1 MATARCMPPR
11 TACHDAIT
19 ARRCAA
25 GSAVTW
31 CLGSAVQEELPMST
45 ASRLMIGITLL
56 TVPTIVLGGLTVL
69 GVVTDDR
76 AGLPGP
82 ELTALQA
89 TLYRA
94 GHAHAG
100 VLVILSLVLQLLLD
114 HVRLAQRTA
123 WSARVAAPLAAVLV
137 PGGFFGLAHAP
148 PLRVLLYAGAALIA
162 YATLTVGVGLLRSLR
177 PEARAATSRRAIPA

>member
-1 MATARCMPPR
+1 
-11 TACHDAIT
+11 
-19 ARRCAA
+19 
-25 GSAVTW
+25 
-31 CLGSAVQEELPMST
+31 MSV

-56 TVPTIVLGGLTVL
+56 TVPTIVFGGLTVL
-69 GVVTDDR
+69 GVVTAGE

-82 ELTALQA
+82 ALTPLQA

-114 HVRLAQRTA
+114 HARLGQGTA
-123 WSARVAAPLAAVLV
+123 WSARVAAPLAAILV

-162 YATLTVGVGLLRSLR
+162 YATLTAGVGLLRSLR
-177 PEARAATSRRAIPA
+177 RETGAMPAQRAVPA